1 MYSNARRNFD
11 KHQTIVYYRKQLF
24 NPLKNAT
31 TVSDTS
37 RKEHILQLIQSDPF
51 ISQQALAE
59 QCGLSRSAVAGHI
72 ANLIREG
79 QILGRAYLLP
89 SAAPS
94 TRPVLCIGGANIDRK
109 LKTLADFAL
118 ATSNPVSQF
127 ESFGG
132 VARNIAENLARLGQA
147 TSLISAF
154 GDDASGRALQAHAR
168 SVQIDLDHSLQV
180 AQQSSDS
187 YTAVLNQAGEMLLAL
202 AHMQLIEQLDAN
214 FLRACEPVRQQAA
227 MIIAD
232 MNLPPDSIALL
243 LSEAQLKNIPLTIVA
258 VSQPKMARLPHNLQG
273 LSLLLLNCA
282 ELETR
287 VGAPCQTAE
296 QLASACAQVQAQGA
310 QQLIVTLGE
319 QGVCYTGAS
328 GLEFLAAPKIDHI
341 HDVTGAGDAFSAAV
355 CWSLLQTPQDLT
367 LACRRGLTLA
377 ALTLQCS
384 TTVCPVAG
392 AQCLAL
398 DHLL

>member
-1 MYSNARRNFD
+1 M
-11 KHQTIVYYRKQLF
+11 
-24 NPLKNAT
+24 
-31 TVSDTS
+31 SDTS
-37 RKEHILQLIQSDPF
+37 RKDHILQLIQRDPF

-79 QILGRAYLLP
+79 HILGRAYLLP
-89 SAAPS
+89 QTANANP
-94 TRPVLCIGGANIDRK
+94 PVLCIGGANIDRK
-109 LKTLADFAL
+109 LKTLAEFSL

-132 VARNIAENLARLGQA
+132 VARNIAENLARLGQP
-147 TSLISAF
+147 TSLIAAF

-168 SVQIDLDHSLQV
+168 SVQIDLSHSLQI

-187 YTAVLNQAGEMLLAL
+187 YTAVLNQAGDMLLAL
-202 AHMQLIEQLDAN
+202 AHMQLVEQLDAQ
-214 FLRACEPVRQQAA
+214 FLRTCEPARQQAA

-232 MNLPPDSIALL
+232 MNLPPSSIALL
-243 LSEAQLKNIPLTIVA
+243 LAEAQLKNIPLFIVA
-258 VSQPKMARLPHNLQG
+258 VSQPKMARLPNNLQG
-273 LSLLLLNCA
+273 LSLLLLNRA

-287 VGAPCQTAE
+287 VGKPCNNQQ
-296 QLASACAQVQAQGA
+296 QLAAACAQVQAQGA
-310 QQLIVTLGE
+310 QHIIVTLGE
-319 QGVCYTGAS
+319 QGVCYTTPD
-328 GLEFLAAPKIDHI
+328 GLQFLAAPKITEI
-341 HDVTGAGDAFSAAV
+341 QDVTGAGDAFSAAV

-384 TTVCPVAG
+384 TTVCPFAG

-398 DHLL
+398 ENLL